1 MMLQSPQSVYCSKIQ
16 SGEIRPDPS
25 QALAVE
31 KLQSLHLALV
41 GIEPGIGLSRWKGRF
56 GFRPRLDSAPKGIYI
71 FGNVG
76 RGKSMLMDL
85 FFNTVPVK
93 KKSRIHFHEFMQNMH
108 CQLNKYRHS
117 NGKSDDPIPQIGK
130 RFAEEV
136 SLLCFDDFQVHD
148 ITDAMI
154 LSRLFEVMFEEGV
167 VIVVTSNRPP
177 SDLYKH
183 GLQRDSFLPF
193 ITLIEEKLDLLLLDG
208 PTDYRRETIQKLGM
222 YLMPNDKDTKA
233 SLKLLFKRLTCDA
246 KELKNPIIVN
256 GRELN
261 LPLAADNVALSDF
274 NELCGKTLG
283 PADYLAIAE
292 NFHTLI
298 ICDIPRLGP
307 ESNDKAKRFVTLI
320 DALYEN
326 NVKLICS
333 AEVAPLELYVKG
345 DGAFEFER
353 TASRLIEMQ
362 SENYLYR
369 DYANR
374 DDIEPCIMGF

>member
-1 MMLQSPQSVYCSKIQ
+1 MLQSPLSAYCKKIQ

-31 KLQSLHLALV
+31 KLQSLHLALRESETKT
-41 GIEPGIGLSRWKGRF
+41 GIKSLRDWFGIRR
-56 GFRPRLDSAPKGIYI
+56 RPESQPKGIYI
-71 FGNVG
+71 FGGVG

-85 FFNTVPVK
+85 FFSAAPVK
-93 KKSRIHFHEFMQNMH
+93 KKSRLHFHEFMQNMH
-108 CQLNKYRHS
+108 CRLNEYRQF
-117 NGKSDDPIPQIGK
+117 NGESHDPIPTIGK
-130 RFAEEV
+130 RFAKEV

-154 LSRLFEVMFEEGV
+154 LSRLFEVLFEEGV
-167 VIVVTSNRPP
+167 VIIVTSNRPP
-177 SDLYKH
+177 SDLYKD
-183 GLQRDSFLPF
+183 GLQRNSFVPF
-193 ITLIEEKLDLLLLDG
+193 IDLIEEKLDLFFLDSG
-208 PTDYRRETIQKLGM
+208 TDYRRETIQRVGM
-222 YLMPNDKDTKA
+222 YLMPNDKGTKD
-233 SLKLLFKRLTCDA
+233 SLMLLFDRLTSDA
-246 KELKNPIIVN
+246 KELNNPIIVN

-261 LPLAADNVALSDF
+261 LPMASDNVALSDF
-274 NELCGKTLG
+274 NELCGATLG

-292 NFHTLI
+292 NYHTLI
-298 ICDIPRLGP
+298 ICDIPQLGP
-307 ESNDKAKRFVTLI
+307 ESRDKAKRFVTLI

-333 AEVAPLELYVKG
+333 AEVKPSELYIKG

-369 DYANR
+369 DHA
-374 DDIEPCIMGF
+374 DPKDIKSCKKMI